1 MVPENHWPFGDSS
14 DTAGAHGDAR
24 ERNEE
29 AQRKLE
35 RDVAAASRIA
45 HARMNRLLV
54 GGRAHTRKK
63 GLS

>member
-1 MVPENHWPFGDSS
+1 MVPENHWPFGDNS
-14 DTAGAHGDAR
+14 DQNGAHANAHGGNDD
-24 ERNEE
+24 

-35 RDVAAASRIA
+35 RDVANASRIA